1 MLPCVEHGDDR
12 NSNRS
17 NRLLTIESLVVAPL
31 RKPKQRKYVETV
43 IWQHSLDVG
52 RSIVFCS
59 FIDFMVSKRVCTLQ
73 VLSVIATVS
82 GGIGMSYPNELT
94 LVVHDNNIMFDA
106 ARSTVLVLYC
116 LSFYVLIR
124 SAHQVADFSV
134 DVMIRSALQ
143 VALWVPKP
151 GSLGSKAA
159 RCVVKIIIR
168 YLIFLIDNLIDK

>member
-1 MLPCVEHGDDR
+1 
-12 NSNRS
+12 
-17 NRLLTIESLVVAPL
+17 
-31 RKPKQRKYVETV
+31 
-43 IWQHSLDVG
+43 
-52 RSIVFCS
+52 
-59 FIDFMVSKRVCTLQ
+59 MVSKRVCTLQ

-168 YLIFLIDNLIDK
+168 YLIFLIDNLIKQ